1 MAKDIF
7 HQAVRIALEK
17 DGWKITD
24 DRILL
29 ARKETDRILYL
40 AVSKA
45 VYERRFK
52 TEGIQLICQEATIRI
67 VVFNQDES
75 TIVLWTS

>member
-7 HQAVRIALEK
+7 HEAVRIALEK

-45 VYERRFK
+45 VYEDAGVL
-52 TEGIQLICQEATIRI
+52 EYHQL
-67 VVFNQDES
+67 S
-75 TIVLWTS
+75 TIVS